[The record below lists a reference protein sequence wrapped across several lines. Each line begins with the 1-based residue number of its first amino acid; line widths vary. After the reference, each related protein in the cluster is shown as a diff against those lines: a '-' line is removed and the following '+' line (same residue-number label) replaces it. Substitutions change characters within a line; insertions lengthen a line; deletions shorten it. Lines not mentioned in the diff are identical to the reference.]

1 MIFSIRRRPCLLT
14 LFFGL
19 SINWIFVTTVPA
31 SDPKVIEAA
40 KKEGGEIEAYVTLRT
55 DTARRIWDLF
65 EAKYPFLRV
74 KQYKA
79 DSEKMLQRL
88 LTEYRA
94 KKYLVDFLNF
104 GGGFQ
109 TQVLIEQGIAGS
121 YISPETKYF
130 APAFKD
136 KNGLWTTLY
145 YNPMTIVY
153 NTKLIPANERPK
165 DWADLLNPRLKGKM
179 AMEQEQVTWYAGIM
193 KRFGEEKAKHYF
205 QALSKQE
212 FRIEASGRG
221 NALLA
226 AGEFAVYVGRGH
238 VAEMFKKKG
247 APVEW
252 IKNPDPLVVQ
262 PATIQMAKYAP
273 HPNSAKLLIDFLLS
287 DQIAEVLAK
296 ENRLPGRS
304 NVSGLDPAFKE
315 INAEVRS
322 SPFPWRKCRVI
333 IRSTLTNLETILESE
348 DCTC

>member
-1 MIFSIRRRPCLLT
+1 MMFPIRHRPYLVTLL
-14 LFFGL
+14 FGL
-19 SINWIFVTTVPA
+19 SINWIVVTTVPA
-31 SDPKVIEAA
+31 SDHTVIEAA

-55 DTARRIWDLF
+55 DTARRVWDLF

-226 AGEFAVYVGRGH
+226 AGEFAAYVGRGH

-273 HPNSAKLLIDFLLS
+273 HPNSAKLLIDFMLS
-287 DQIAEVLAK
+287 ETVADVLAK

-315 INAEVRS
+315 INADKIFPLSMEEVQVNYKKYLDEFRNY
-322 SPFPWRKCRVI
+322 FGK
-333 IRSTLTNLETILESE
+333 
-348 DCTC
+348 

>member
-1 MIFSIRRRPCLLT
+1 MMFPIRHRPYLVTLL
-14 LFFGL
+14 FGL
-19 SINWIFVTTVPA
+19 SINWIVVTTVPA

-55 DTARRIWDLF
+55 DTGRRVWDLF
-65 EAKYPFLRV
+65 EGKYPFLRV

-226 AGEFAVYVGRGH
+226 AGEFAAYVGRGH

-273 HPNSAKLLIDFLLS
+273 HPNSAKLLIDFMLS
-287 DQIAEVLAK
+287 ETVADVLAK

-315 INAEVRS
+315 INADKIFPLSMEEVQVNYKKYLDEFRNY
-322 SPFPWRKCRVI
+322 FGK
-333 IRSTLTNLETILESE
+333 
-348 DCTC
+348 

>member
-1 MIFSIRRRPCLLT
+1 MMFPIRHRPYLVTLL
-14 LFFGL
+14 FGL
-19 SINWIFVTTVPA
+19 SINWIVVTTVPA
-31 SDPKVIEAA
+31 SDHTIIEAA

-55 DTARRIWDLF
+55 DTARRVWDLF
-65 EAKYPFLRV
+65 EGKYPFLRV

-226 AGEFAVYVGRGH
+226 AGEFAAYVGRGH

-273 HPNSAKLLIDFLLS
+273 HPNSAKLLIDFMLS
-287 DQIAEVLAK
+287 ETVADVLAK

-315 INAEVRS
+315 INADKIFPLSMEEVQVNYKKYLDEFRNY
-322 SPFPWRKCRVI
+322 FGK
-333 IRSTLTNLETILESE
+333 
-348 DCTC
+348 